1 LSAIATAASQNVET
15 IIRVDGEERLWA
27 EGGLNESLVVTA
39 VAANR
44 PCSMPPSQKRLAPTS
59 TA

>member
-15 IIRVDGEERLWA
+15 IIRVDGEKRLWA

-44 PCSMPPSQKRLAPTS
+44 PCSMAPS
-59 TA
+59 